1 MNPTRG
7 IILKLGSVAFFMS
20 LQAMVKAASG
30 HMPTGEI
37 VFLRSLF
44 ALPLIMGWLLYEG
57 RLHSAFRTTNPLGHI
72 SRGTVGVVAMGLSF
86 TALRYLPLPEV
97 TAIFYAVPILTVIL
111 AVIFLGERLRLIRI
125 AAVVAGLVGILIIM
139 WPQLQIARAGGA
151 ANDLHAFGA
160 AHDLR
165 AFGATLALMAACAVA
180 VAKILVR
187 KLVGVDPPSTVVIYA
202 TLTAVVLSGLTM
214 PFGWVWPTGR
224 EFALLLAAGV
234 AGGAGQLMLTTAY
247 RHAEASTIA
256 PFDYSS
262 MIFALVFGYLFFAEL
277 PSLQTVLGAA
287 LVVAAGLVIIWRE
300 ARLGRDAS
308 KTRAVVPTNG

>member
-7 IILKLGSVAFFMS
+7 IALKLGSVAFFMS

-30 HMPTGEI
+30 NMPTGEI

-44 ALPLIMGWLLYEG
+44 ALPVILGWLLHEG
-57 RLHSAFRTTNPLGHI
+57 RLHSALKTTNLLGNI
-72 SRGTVGVVAMGLSF
+72 SRGTVGVVAMALSF

-97 TAIFYAVPILTVIL
+97 TAIFYAVPIITVIL
-111 AVIFLGERLRLIRI
+111 AVAFLGERLRLIRI
-125 AAVVAGLVGILIIM
+125 GAVAAGLVGILIIM
-139 WPQLQIARAGGA
+139 WPQLRTAQAE
-151 ANDLHAFGA
+151 GA

-165 AFGATLALMAACAVA
+165 AFGAMLALLAACAVA

-187 KLVGVDPPSTVVIYA
+187 KLVGADPPSTVVIYA
-202 TLTAVVLSGLTM
+202 TLTAVLLSALTM

-224 EFALLLAAGV
+224 EFALLLAAGL
-234 AGGAGQLMLTTAY
+234 AGGVGQLMLTTAY

-262 MIFALVFGYLFFAEL
+262 MIFALAFGYLFFAEL
-277 PSLQTVLGAA
+277 PSVQTVLGAG

>member
-1 MNPTRG
+1 MTPSRG
-7 IILKLGSVAFFMS
+7 IALKLGSVAFFMS

-30 HMPTGEI
+30 NMPTGEV

-44 ALPLIMGWLLYEG
+44 ALPVIMGWLLYEG
-57 RLHSAFRTTNPLGHI
+57 RLHSALRTTNLWGNI
-72 SRGTVGVVAMGLSF
+72 SRGTVGAVAMALSF

-97 TAIFYAVPILTVIL
+97 TAIFYAAPIITVIL
-111 AVIFLGERLRLIRI
+111 AAVFLGERLRLIRI
-125 AAVVAGLVGILIIM
+125 GAVLAGLFGILIIM
-139 WPQLQIARAGGA
+139 WPQLQSVQAEGA
-151 ANDLHAFGA
+151 VHDLRAFGA

-165 AFGATLALMAACAVA
+165 AFGAMLALMAACAVA

-187 KLVGVDPPSTVVIYA
+187 KLVGADPPSTVVIYA
-202 TLTAVVLSGLTM
+202 TLTAVVLSALTM

-224 EFALLLAAGV
+224 EFALLLGAGL
-234 AGGAGQLMLTTAY
+234 AGGVGQLMLTTAY

-262 MIFALVFGYLFFAEL
+262 MIFALAFGYLFFAEL
-277 PSLQTVLGAA
+277 PSMQTVLGAA

-300 ARLGRDAS
+300 GRLGRDAS